1 LIVVDVNV
9 LVALARLDH
18 PDHARAR
25 DWWQE
30 RTDAGETMTTPDLV
44 WVGVIRVLTHP
55 RVFEEPSTVASAFEF
70 MRSVTVQTAYLPLRA
85 TPDAMTDFEVLCA
98 ESGAGGNLATD
109 AYIAAVARRFG
120 ARVATFDRD
129 FRRFRGVELDELA

>member
-1 LIVVDVNV
+1 LIIVDVNV

-25 DWWQE
+25 QWWQE
-30 RTDAGETMTTPDLV
+30 RSDAGETITTPDLV
-44 WVGVIRVLTHP
+44 WVGVVRILTHP
-55 RVFEEPSTVASAFEF
+55 RAFEEPSTVASAFGF
-70 MRSVTVQTAYLPLRA
+70 MHSVTAQRAYLPLRA
-85 TPDAMTDFEVLCA
+85 APDVMADFEVLCT